1 MDKNSLK
8 CRKSFLC
15 RRQYSWSDLFQ
26 LGYRPKCITTVS
38 RSIAQSRGREEG
50 GGGRIP
56 SLCYAMYIF
65 WLFFVELRICNFC
78 LRTDQTDRSESSTVV
93 SRNVPCVF
101 LHLGAILPPQRPRHD
116 ALLSHF
122 VVNKLM
128 RVRTGVCVSGWRH

>member
-1 MDKNSLK
+1 MSQVVFVSQTVQLVRFVSTRLQTKMYHNGFSLD
-8 CRKSFLC
+8 CTI
-15 RRQYSWSDLFQ
+15 
-26 LGYRPKCITTVS
+26 P
-38 RSIAQSRGREEG
+38 RERG